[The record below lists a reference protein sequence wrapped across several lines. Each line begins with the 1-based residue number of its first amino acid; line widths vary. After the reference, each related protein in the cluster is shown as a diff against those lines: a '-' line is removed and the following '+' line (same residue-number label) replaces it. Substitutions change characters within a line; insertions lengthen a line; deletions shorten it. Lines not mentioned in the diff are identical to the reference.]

1 MDFMQKCIDKI
12 EKDLV
17 MLDKRE
23 SEYTREEFK
32 REEFKREEFKREE
45 DVMSQKVD
53 AKKKDTFTTKVF
65 RLPIETIQTEKVHTL
80 STIVA
85 DDLELVKTTESCNM
99 YSHLFNVDGET
110 EDNLFARELIPSCQ
124 KFYTTNTQFL
134 KDSQTVIDNVR
145 NRNPTPCAVT
155 NARIK
160 ANWVTVRH
168 DDKFCE
174 HYGYLEWEM
183 LKHFNTNASFLQSLS
198 IAHILSPLMS
208 FFVPL
213 LFLIFPFIILKMQRV
228 PISFFKY
235 IEVLKNIAKNHFI
248 GKAIMTMDKV
258 SVSNIIYLVS
268 LLGLYLMQMYNNSMQ
283 CIRFYRNTQK
293 MNEELCDWKT
303 YISHNVEKMESFLK
317 WNGHLE
323 TYKPFCK
330 LVAKHHKQ
338 LSAVLKKL
346 HNVCPFTC
354 SLAKSV
360 EIGYMLE
367 CFYELHSNTLYE
379 ESILFCFGFDGY
391 YQLLEGASRHL
402 ESGFLN
408 RATFYLEDEE
418 EEDETTAITDQFYP
432 SSGDECVKNDVT
444 LDKNI
449 ILTGP
454 NASGKTTLLKSTA
467 INIIFTQ
474 QFGIGF
480 YKSCKL
486 QPYHNIHSYLNIPDT
501 SGRDSLFQA
510 ESRRCKDILDSIA
523 VNGPESRHFCIFDE
537 LYSGTNPN
545 EATKTAFAFMK
556 YISSFKNVD
565 LILTTHY
572 VSICTKLERVFPSR
586 ISNYQMEVLEVEHVE
601 ENTYKIIKGISTRE
615 GAIKIL
621 REMKYPEQIL
631 ESFHNMDVVSDQ
643 DQDQDQDEEGIL
655 DECVVV

>member
-1 MDFMQKCIDKI
+1 MQKCIDKI
-12 EKDLV
+12 EQDLV

-23 SEYTREEFK
+23 EKESPHE
-32 REEFKREEFKREE
+32 
-45 DVMSQKVD
+45 
-53 AKKKDTFTTKVF
+53 KKSVDTFTTAVF
-65 RLPIETIQTEKVHTL
+65 KLPIETIQPAEVHAL
-80 STIVA
+80 SAIVA
-85 DDLELVKTTESCNM
+85 DDLELVKTSEKRNM
-99 YSHLFNVDGET
+99 YSHLFDIDGDT
-110 EDNLFARELIPSCQ
+110 DGNLFARELIPSCQ
-124 KFYTTNTQFL
+124 KSYSTSTQFL
-134 KDSQTVIDNVR
+134 TDSQAVLYKIKQFA
-145 NRNPTPCAVT
+145 PCPVT
-155 NARIK
+155 NTRIK

-213 LFLIFPFIILKMQRV
+213 LFLIFPFIILKIQQV

-235 IEVLKNIAKNHFI
+235 IEVLKDIAKNHFI
-248 GKAIMTMDKV
+248 GKAIMSMDKV

-268 LLGLYLMQMYNNSMQ
+268 LLGLYLLQMYNNSMQ

-293 MNEELCDWKT
+293 MNGELCDWKT
-303 YISHNVEKMESFLK
+303 YISHNVEKMEYFIKS
-317 WNGHLE
+317 NSHLE
-323 TYKPFCK
+323 TFKPFCK
-330 LVAKHHKQ
+330 SVSRHHKQ
-338 LSAVLKKL
+338 LSTILKKL
-346 HNVCPFTC
+346 QNVCPFTC

-367 CFYELHSNTLYE
+367 CFYELHSNKLYE

-402 ESGFLN
+402 RSGYLN
-408 RATFYLEDEE
+408 CASFYNDTDTETDEE
-418 EEDETTAITDQFYP
+418 DGKEGSQKTQIHDQFYP
-432 SSGDECVKNDVT
+432 SGEECIKNDLN

-449 ILTGP
+449 VLTGP

-467 INIIFTQ
+467 INVIFTQ

-480 YKSCKL
+480 YKSCKI

-523 VNGPESRHFCIFDE
+523 ENGMESRHFCIFDE
-537 LYSGTNPN
+537 LYSGTNPR

-572 VSICTKLERVFPSR
+572 VSICKKLERVFPSR
-586 ISNYQMEVLEVEHVE
+586 ITNYQMEVLEVEHVE
-601 ENTYKIIKGISTRE
+601 ENTYKIIEGISTRE

-621 REMKYPEQIL
+621 KEMKYPELML
-631 ESFHNMDVVSDQ
+631 ETLNNTDFSEDNDDYKEEEE
-643 DQDQDQDEEGIL
+643 DDEGIL

>member
-23 SEYTREEFK
+23 TEETRLETK
-32 REEFKREEFKREE
+32 
-45 DVMSQKVD
+45 
-53 AKKKDTFTTKVF
+53 TFTTAVF
-65 RLPIETIQTEKVHTL
+65 KLPIETIPSAEVHSL
-80 STIVA
+80 SSTVA
-85 DDLELVKTTESCNM
+85 DDLELVKTSENRNM
-99 YSHLFNVDGET
+99 YSRLFDIDT
-110 EDNLFARELIPSCQ
+110 ENDSNLFAGELIPSCQ
-124 KFYTTNTQFL
+124 KLYSTNTRFL
-134 KDSQTVIDNVR
+134 TDTQTVIENVKIFA
-145 NRNPTPCAVT
+145 PCTVT
-155 NARIK
+155 NAKIK
-160 ANWVTVRH
+160 ANWLSVKH
-168 DDKFCE
+168 DEKFCE

-183 LKHFNTNASFLQSLS
+183 LKPFNTNASFLQSLS

-208 FFVPL
+208 FFIPL
-213 LFLIFPFIILKMQRV
+213 LFLIFPFIILKIQQV

-235 IEVLKNIAKNHFI
+235 IEVLKDIAKNHFI
-248 GKAIMTMDKV
+248 GKAIMSMDKV
-258 SVSNIIYLVS
+258 SVSNIIYLIS
-268 LLGLYLMQMYNNSMQ
+268 LFGLYLMQMYNNSMQ

-293 MNEELCDWKT
+293 MNSELCDWKT
-303 YISHNVEKMESFLK
+303 YIGHNVAKMESFLK
-317 WNGHLE
+317 SNCHLE

-330 LVAKHHKQ
+330 EVLRHHKQ
-338 LSAVLKKL
+338 LSVILKKL
-346 HNVCPFTC
+346 HNVCPFAC

-367 CFYELHSNTLYE
+367 CFYEFHSNKLYE
-379 ESILFCFGFDGY
+379 ESILFCFGFDGFF
-391 YQLLEGASRHL
+391 QLLEGASRNVR
-402 ESGFLN
+402 SGFLN
-408 RATFYLEDEE
+408 RASFLEE
-418 EEDETTAITDQFYP
+418 EEEEESEKMIEDQFYP
-432 SSGDECVKNDVT
+432 SGEECIKNDVN
-444 LDKNI
+444 LNKNI

-467 INIIFTQ
+467 INIIFSQ

-480 YKSCKL
+480 YKSYKL

-523 VNGPESRHFCIFDE
+523 ENGPESRHFCIFDE
-537 LYSGTNPN
+537 LYSGTNPR

-572 VSICTKLERVFPSR
+572 VSICKKLERVFPSR

-601 ENTYKIIKGISTRE
+601 ENTYKLIDGISTRE

-621 REMKYPEQIL
+621 KEMKYPELML
-631 ESFHNMDVVSDQ
+631 ETLTQEDTDVEN
-643 DQDQDQDEEGIL
+643 EEEDSIS
-655 DECVVV
+655 ECVVV

>member
-12 EKDLV
+12 EQDLV

-23 SEYTREEFK
+23 EKESPHE
-32 REEFKREEFKREE
+32 
-45 DVMSQKVD
+45 
-53 AKKKDTFTTKVF
+53 KKSVDTFTTAVF
-65 RLPIETIQTEKVHTL
+65 KLPIETIQPAEVHAL
-80 STIVA
+80 SAIVA
-85 DDLELVKTTESCNM
+85 DDLELVKTSEKRNM
-99 YSHLFNVDGET
+99 YSHLFDIDGDT
-110 EDNLFARELIPSCQ
+110 DGNLFARELIPSCQ
-124 KFYTTNTQFL
+124 KSYSTSTQFL
-134 KDSQTVIDNVR
+134 TDSQAVLYKIKQFA
-145 NRNPTPCAVT
+145 PCPVT
-155 NARIK
+155 NTRIK

-213 LFLIFPFIILKMQRV
+213 LFLIFPFIILKIQQV

-235 IEVLKNIAKNHFI
+235 IEVLKDIAKNHFI
-248 GKAIMTMDKV
+248 GKAIMSMDKV

-268 LLGLYLMQMYNNSMQ
+268 LLGLYLLQMYNNSMQ

-293 MNEELCDWKT
+293 MNGELCDWKT
-303 YISHNVEKMESFLK
+303 YISHNVEKMEYFIKS
-317 WNGHLE
+317 NSHLE
-323 TYKPFCK
+323 TFKPFCK
-330 LVAKHHKQ
+330 SVSRHHKQ
-338 LSAVLKKL
+338 LSTILKKL
-346 HNVCPFTC
+346 QNVCPFTC

-367 CFYELHSNTLYE
+367 CFYELHSNKLYE

-402 ESGFLN
+402 RSGYLN
-408 RATFYLEDEE
+408 CASFYNDTDTETDEE
-418 EEDETTAITDQFYP
+418 DGKEGSQKTQIHDQFYP
-432 SSGDECVKNDVT
+432 SGEECIKNDLN

-449 ILTGP
+449 VLTGP

-467 INIIFTQ
+467 INVIFTQ

-480 YKSCKL
+480 YKSCKI

-523 VNGPESRHFCIFDE
+523 ENGMESRHFCIFDE
-537 LYSGTNPN
+537 LYSGTNPR

-572 VSICTKLERVFPSR
+572 VSICKKLERVFPSR
-586 ISNYQMEVLEVEHVE
+586 ITNYQMEVLEVEHVE
-601 ENTYKIIKGISTRE
+601 ENTYKIIEGISTRE

-621 REMKYPEQIL
+621 KEMKYPELML
-631 ESFHNMDVVSDQ
+631 ETLNNTDFSEDNDDYKEEEE
-643 DQDQDQDEEGIL
+643 DDEGIL

>member
-17 MLDKRE
+17 MLEK
-23 SEYTREEFK
+23 EEEK
-32 REEFKREEFKREE
+32 SH
-45 DVMSQKVD
+45 DVTTK
-53 AKKKDTFTTKVF
+53 TINFTTAVF
-65 RLPIETIQTEKVHTL
+65 TLPIETIEKTNVHTL
-80 STIVA
+80 SQIVA
-85 DDLELVKTTESCNM
+85 DDLELVKMSNM
-99 YSHLFNVDGET
+99 YFDV
-110 EDNLFARELIPSCQ
+110 EDNDNLVFARELIPSCQ
-124 KFYTTNTQFL
+124 KLFSTNIQFL
-134 KDSQTVIDNVR
+134 KDSQDVIENIKAFTSCPVS
-145 NRNPTPCAVT
+145 

-168 DDKFCE
+168 DEKFCE

-213 LFLIFPFIILKMQRV
+213 LFLIFPFIILKIQQV

-235 IEVLKNIAKNHFI
+235 IEVLKDIAKNHFI
-248 GKAIMTMDKV
+248 GKAIMSMDKV
-258 SVSNIIYLVS
+258 SVSNLIYLVS
-268 LLGLYLMQMYNNSMQ
+268 LLGLYLLQMYNNSMQ

-293 MNEELCDWKT
+293 MNGELCDWKT

-317 WNGHLE
+317 TCNHLE

-330 LVAKHHKQ
+330 QVAKHHKQ
-338 LSAVLKKL
+338 LSAILKKL
-346 HNVCPFTC
+346 NNVCPFTC

-367 CFYELHSNTLYE
+367 CFYELHSNKLYE

-391 YQLLEGASRHL
+391 FTLLEGASRQL
-402 ESGFLN
+402 RSGYLN
-408 RATFYLEDEE
+408 RAEFYDT
-418 EEDETTAITDQFYP
+418 EEDELEEKTLIHEQFYP
-432 SSGDECVKNDVT
+432 SCTGEECIKNDLN

-449 ILTGP
+449 VLTGP
-454 NASGKTTLLKSTA
+454 NASGKTTFIKSTA

-480 YKSCKL
+480 YKSCKI
-486 QPYHNIHSYLNIPDT
+486 QPYHHIHSYLNIPDT

-523 VNGPESRHFCIFDE
+523 ENGIDSRHFCIFDE
-537 LYSGTNPN
+537 LYSGTNPR

-556 YISSFKNVD
+556 FISSFENVD

-572 VSICTKLERVFPSR
+572 VSICTKLEKVFPLR

-621 REMKYPEQIL
+621 KEMNYPELML
-631 ESFHNMDVVSDQ
+631 ETLNNTDFSD
-643 DQDQDQDEEGIL
+643 DDDEEGGIL

>member
-1 MDFMQKCIDKI
+1 MQKCIDKI
-12 EKDLV
+12 EQDLV
-17 MLDKRE
+17 MLDKRDEKE
-23 SEYTREEFK
+23 SPHE
-32 REEFKREEFKREE
+32 
-45 DVMSQKVD
+45 
-53 AKKKDTFTTKVF
+53 KKSVDTFTTAVF
-65 RLPIETIQTEKVHTL
+65 KLPIETIQPAEVHAL
-80 STIVA
+80 SAIVA
-85 DDLELVKTTESCNM
+85 DDLELVKTSEKRNM
-99 YSHLFNVDGET
+99 YSHLFDIDGDT
-110 EDNLFARELIPSCQ
+110 DGNLFARELIPSCQ
-124 KFYTTNTQFL
+124 KSYSTSTQFL
-134 KDSQTVIDNVR
+134 TDSQTVLDKIKQFA
-145 NRNPTPCAVT
+145 PCPVT
-155 NARIK
+155 NTRIK

-213 LFLIFPFIILKMQRV
+213 LFLIFPFIILKIQQV

-235 IEVLKNIAKNHFI
+235 IEVLKDIAKNHFI
-248 GKAIMTMDKV
+248 GKAIMSMDKV

-268 LLGLYLMQMYNNSMQ
+268 LLGLYLLQMYNNSMQ

-293 MNEELCDWKT
+293 MNGELCDWKT
-303 YISHNVEKMESFLK
+303 YISHNVEKMEYFIKS
-317 WNGHLE
+317 NSHLE
-323 TYKPFCK
+323 TFKPFCK
-330 LVAKHHKQ
+330 SVSRHHKQ
-338 LSAVLKKL
+338 LSTILKKL
-346 HNVCPFTC
+346 QNVCPFTC

-367 CFYELHSNTLYE
+367 CFYELHSNKLYE

-402 ESGFLN
+402 RSGYLN
-408 RATFYLEDEE
+408 CASFYNDTDTDNDTDEE
-418 EEDETTAITDQFYP
+418 DGKEGSQKTQIHDQFYP
-432 SSGDECVKNDVT
+432 SGEECIKNDLN

-449 ILTGP
+449 VLTGP

-467 INIIFTQ
+467 INVIFTQ

-480 YKSCKL
+480 YKSCKI

-523 VNGPESRHFCIFDE
+523 ENGMESRHFCIFDE
-537 LYSGTNPN
+537 LYSGTNPR

-572 VSICTKLERVFPSR
+572 VSICKKLERVFPSR
-586 ISNYQMEVLEVEHVE
+586 ITNYQMEVLEVEHVE
-601 ENTYKIIKGISTRE
+601 ENTYKIIEGISTRE

-621 REMKYPEQIL
+621 KEMKYPELML
-631 ESFHNMDVVSDQ
+631 ETLNNTDFSEDNDDYKEEEE
-643 DQDQDQDEEGIL
+643 DDEGIL

>member
-1 MDFMQKCIDKI
+1 MQKCIDKI
-12 EKDLV
+12 EQDLV
-17 MLDKRE
+17 MLDKRDEKE
-23 SEYTREEFK
+23 SPHE
-32 REEFKREEFKREE
+32 
-45 DVMSQKVD
+45 
-53 AKKKDTFTTKVF
+53 KKSVDTFTTAVF
-65 RLPIETIQTEKVHTL
+65 KLPIETIQPAEVHAL
-80 STIVA
+80 SAIVA
-85 DDLELVKTTESCNM
+85 DDLELVKTSEKRNM
-99 YSHLFNVDGET
+99 YSHLFDIDGDT
-110 EDNLFARELIPSCQ
+110 DGNLFARELIPSCQ
-124 KFYTTNTQFL
+124 KSYSTSTQFL
-134 KDSQTVIDNVR
+134 TDSQAVLYKIKQFA
-145 NRNPTPCAVT
+145 PCPVT
-155 NARIK
+155 NTRIK

-213 LFLIFPFIILKMQRV
+213 LFLIFPFIILKIQQV

-235 IEVLKNIAKNHFI
+235 IEVLKDIAKNHFI
-248 GKAIMTMDKV
+248 GKAIMSMDKV

-268 LLGLYLMQMYNNSMQ
+268 LLGLYLLQMYNNSMQ

-293 MNEELCDWKT
+293 MNGELCDWKT
-303 YISHNVEKMESFLK
+303 YISHNVEKMEYFIKS
-317 WNGHLE
+317 NSHLE
-323 TYKPFCK
+323 TFKPFCK
-330 LVAKHHKQ
+330 SVSRHHKQ
-338 LSAVLKKL
+338 LSTILKKL
-346 HNVCPFTC
+346 QNVCPFTC

-367 CFYELHSNTLYE
+367 CFYELHSNKLYE

-402 ESGFLN
+402 RSGYLN
-408 RATFYLEDEE
+408 CASFYNDNDTDEE
-418 EEDETTAITDQFYP
+418 DGKEGSQKTQIHDQFYP
-432 SSGDECVKNDVT
+432 SGEECIKNDLN

-449 ILTGP
+449 VLTGP

-467 INIIFTQ
+467 INVIFTQ

-480 YKSCKL
+480 YKSCKI

-523 VNGPESRHFCIFDE
+523 ENGMESRHFCIFDE
-537 LYSGTNPN
+537 LYSGTNPR

-572 VSICTKLERVFPSR
+572 VSICKKLERVFPSR
-586 ISNYQMEVLEVEHVE
+586 ITNYQMEVLEVEHVE
-601 ENTYKIIKGISTRE
+601 ENTYKIIEGISTRE

-621 REMKYPEQIL
+621 KEMKYPELML
-631 ESFHNMDVVSDQ
+631 ETLNNTDFSEDNDDYKEEEEE
-643 DQDQDQDEEGIL
+643 DDEGIL

>member
-12 EKDLV
+12 EQDLV
-17 MLDKRE
+17 MLDKRDEKE
-23 SEYTREEFK
+23 SPHE
-32 REEFKREEFKREE
+32 
-45 DVMSQKVD
+45 
-53 AKKKDTFTTKVF
+53 KKSVDTFTTAVF
-65 RLPIETIQTEKVHTL
+65 KLPIETIQPAEVHAL
-80 STIVA
+80 SAIVA
-85 DDLELVKTTESCNM
+85 DDLELVKTSEKRNM
-99 YSHLFNVDGET
+99 YSHLFDIDGDT
-110 EDNLFARELIPSCQ
+110 DGNLFARELIPSCQ
-124 KFYTTNTQFL
+124 KSYSTSTQFL
-134 KDSQTVIDNVR
+134 RDSQTVLDKIKQFA
-145 NRNPTPCAVT
+145 PCPVT
-155 NARIK
+155 NTRIK

-213 LFLIFPFIILKMQRV
+213 LFLIFPFIILKIQQV

-235 IEVLKNIAKNHFI
+235 IEVLKDIAKNHFI
-248 GKAIMTMDKV
+248 GKAIMSMDKV

-268 LLGLYLMQMYNNSMQ
+268 LLGLYLLQMYNNSMQ

-293 MNEELCDWKT
+293 MNGELCDWKT
-303 YISHNVEKMESFLK
+303 YISHNVEKMEYFIKS
-317 WNGHLE
+317 NSHLE
-323 TYKPFCK
+323 TFKPFCK
-330 LVAKHHKQ
+330 SVSRHHKQ
-338 LSAVLKKL
+338 LSTILKKL
-346 HNVCPFTC
+346 QNVCPFTC

-367 CFYELHSNTLYE
+367 CFYELHSNKLYE

-402 ESGFLN
+402 RSGYLN
-408 RATFYLEDEE
+408 CASFYNDTDTDNDTDEE
-418 EEDETTAITDQFYP
+418 DGKEGSQKTQIHDQFYP
-432 SSGDECVKNDVT
+432 SGEECIKNDLN

-449 ILTGP
+449 VLTGP

-467 INIIFTQ
+467 INVIFTQ

-480 YKSCKL
+480 YKSCKI

-523 VNGPESRHFCIFDE
+523 ENGMESRHFCIFDE
-537 LYSGTNPN
+537 LYSGTNPR

-572 VSICTKLERVFPSR
+572 VSICKKLERVFPSR
-586 ISNYQMEVLEVEHVE
+586 ITNYQMEVLEVEHVE
-601 ENTYKIIKGISTRE
+601 ENTYKIIEGISTRE

-621 REMKYPEQIL
+621 KEMKYPELML
-631 ESFHNMDVVSDQ
+631 ETLNNTDFSEDNDDYKKEEE
-643 DQDQDQDEEGIL
+643 DDEGIL